1 MEVSLFNLMPHPP
14 LRALPTRWPTPHEL
28 CDPELAVR
36 QLEAYLDQFA
46 LADELGFDWVA
57 CAEHHFSA
65 NSLSP
70 NPSVVAGAL
79 SQRVRRARIAILG
92 SLLPINNP
100 VRVAEEFA
108 MVDAFT
114 GGRLVAGL
122 LRGAPYEYA
131 VYNVNPAESRA
142 RYEEAWD
149 LILRAWTEPRPF
161 GWEGKHYH
169 FRTVSIWPRPVQ
181 QPHPPI
187 FCSGSSR
194 ESAEFAARKRV
205 GVGLAFTN
213 IPLAADAARYYRD
226 RAAAAGWEPTPEQII
241 YQAPIYV
248 ADDDERAQTEIAPH
262 LTYTTALMAPT
273 LRVTRLAAGA
283 GFFGARDAQIN
294 ARFQTSVAREQE
306 HSLAE
311 RVALG
316 QLFCGGPDS
325 VVAQLQRLRA
335 EVGAGVVNLIFQ
347 IGSLPPAATTR
358 SIQLFAKEVL
368 PRIRDL

>member
-1 MEVSLFNLMPHPP
+1 VKVALFSPVPYLGDAP
-14 LRALPTRWPTPHEL
+14 AIWPVP
-28 CDPELAVR
+28 A
-36 QLEAYLDQFA
+36 EAYSAEVAMASTQLALEQFQ
-46 LADELGFDWVA
+46 LADELGFDWVTV
-57 CAEHHFSA
+57 AEHHYA
-65 NSLSP
+65 PLSLTP
-70 NPSVVAGAL
+70 NPAVLAGAL
-79 SQRVRRARIAILG
+79 TQRVRRARIALLG
-92 SLLPINNP
+92 PTLPILNP
-100 VRVAEEFA
+100 VRVAEEVA
-108 MVDAFT
+108 MLDT
-114 GGRLVAGL
+114 LSGGRVIAGL
-122 LRGAPYEYA
+122 LRGTSNEY
-131 VYNVNPAESRA
+131 VTYDVNPAESRE
-142 RYEEAWD
+142 RFEEALQ
-149 LILRAWTEPRPF
+149 LILRAWTEPQPF
-161 GWEGKHYH
+161 GWEGEHYQ

-187 FCSGSSR
+187 FVSGSSR
-194 ESAEFAARKRV
+194 DSAAFAARKRV

-213 IPLAADAARYYRD
+213 VPMAADAARFYRET
-226 RAAAAGWEPTPEQII
+226 AAAAGWEPTPDHVV

-248 ADDDERAQTEIAPH
+248 ADSDERAHAEIAPH
-262 LTYTTALMAPT
+262 LAYTAALMAPT
-273 LRVTRLAAGA
+273 LQVTRLAAGS

-294 ARFQTSVAREQE
+294 ARFQTQVAREQQ

-311 RVALG
+311 RIAVG

>member
-1 MEVSLFNLMPHPP
+1 MKVSLFNLMPHPP
-14 LRALPTRWPTPHEL
+14 LGELPTRWPTPHAL
-28 CDPELAVR
+28 CDPAQAVR
-36 QLEAYLDQFA
+36 QLDAYLDQFA

-70 NPSVVAGAL
+70 NPSIVAGAL

-100 VRVAEEFA
+100 VRVAEELA
-108 MVDAFT
+108 MVDVFT
-114 GGRLVAGL
+114 GGRLIAGL

-131 VYNVNPAESRA
+131 VYNVNPAESRG

-149 LILRAWTEPRPF
+149 LILRAWTEPGPF
-161 GWEGKHYH
+161 GWDGPHYQ

-187 FCSGSSR
+187 FVAGSSR

-213 IPLAADAARYYRD
+213 IPLATDAARYYRD
-226 RAAAAGWEPTPEQII
+226 TAAAAGWEPTPEQIV

-248 ADDDERAQTEIAPH
+248 AESDAQAEAEITPH
-262 LTYTTALMAPT
+262 LAYTTALMAPT

-294 ARFQTSVAREQE
+294 ARFQTGVAREQQ
-306 HSLAE
+306 HALAE
-311 RVALG
+311 RIALG
-316 QLFCGGPDS
+316 QLFCGSPDS

-347 IGSLPPAATTR
+347 IGSLPPAATTG
-358 SIQLFAKEVL
+358 SIELFAREVL
-368 PRIRDL
+368 PRIRAL

>member
-1 MEVSLFNLMPHPP
+1 MKVSLFNLMPHPP
-14 LRALPTRWPTPHEL
+14 LAEMPTRWPTPHEL
-28 CDPELAVR
+28 CDPERAVR
-36 QLEAYLDQFA
+36 QLGDYLDQFA

-108 MVDAFT
+108 MVDAFS
-114 GGRLVAGL
+114 GGRLIAGL

-131 VYNVNPAESRA
+131 VYNVNPAESRG

-149 LILRAWTEPRPF
+149 LIVKAWTEPRPF
-161 GWEGKHYH
+161 GWDGPHYQ

-187 FCSGSSR
+187 FVSGSSR
-194 ESAEFAARKRV
+194 DSAEFAARKHV
-205 GVGLAFTN
+205 GIGLAFTN
-213 IPLAADAARYYRD
+213 VPLARDAAAYYRD
-226 RAAAAGWEPTPEQII
+226 SAAAGGWQPTPDDIV

-248 ADDDERAQTEIAPH
+248 ADTDERAQAEIAPH
-262 LTYTTALMAPT
+262 LAYTTSLMAPT

-294 ARFQTSVAREQE
+294 ARFQTSVAREQQ
-306 HSLAE
+306 HSLDE
-311 RVALG
+311 RIAIG
-316 QLFCGGPDS
+316 QLFCGSPDS
-325 VVAQLQRLRA
+325 VVAQLQRLRT
-335 EVGAGVVNLIFQ
+335 EVGAGVANLIFQ

-368 PRIRDL
+368 PRIREL